1 MREDQQQRYGHG
13 DVEEEEDPASRP
25 SGQEDAEEGEL
36 VGEIVTNNEYNS
48 SDDLPPRK
56 RAREDRHTGRSE
68 APGTKGIG
76 SSRRPHR
83 GDSHVGALGEESEDD
98 SEYMRRVE
106 AALQVQQEDDDAVI
120 EARRRRR
127 REILAKYERRVDDNA
142 GPEEH
147 HHDVDM
153 LPPTER
159 KDEQQEEEVKE
170 KEEHAMDT
178 ENANG
183 LNHRDNGI
191 RIIAGESDN
200 NDIDVAPVIGQQ
212 DKKTDNNVSS
222 DDVDD
227 IFADTPLDETTK
239 HDGVSQ
245 KPAASKG
252 LVDSYDDAEGYYNFQ
267 VGEIIRSRY
276 EVFAT
281 HGRGVFSSVLR
292 ARDVKHLEQGMSKD
306 ACPQV
311 AVKVIRANDTMYKAG
326 QTERVILNKL
336 SQADPDGKKHCIRL
350 LDSFDY
356 RNHLCLVF
364 EPMAMNLRDL
374 TKKYGRGIGLSINAV
389 RIYATQMLIAL
400 QHLKHCG
407 VLHADI
413 KPDNILVNDKR
424 TVIKI
429 CDFGSAMFSGDNEI
443 TPYLVSRF
451 YRSPEVILGLPYDH
465 PMDMWSIGCVMY
477 ELFTGQI
484 LFKGR
489 SNNEMLKYIMDVKGP
504 FPKKMLKKAE
514 FAFKHFDMTD
524 ATMAFAME
532 EPDPVTHQIVK
543 RMIPNPQKQAGFSK
557 LLAHQS
563 DNKKKVNQ
571 LADLLER
578 MFALEPEKRITPLD
592 ALQHPFI
599 KEQTISN
606 PYMAQAP
613 RAIRHTT

>member
-1 MREDQQQRYGHG
+1 
-13 DVEEEEDPASRP
+13 
-25 SGQEDAEEGEL
+25 
-36 VGEIVTNNEYNS
+36 
-48 SDDLPPRK
+48 
-56 RAREDRHTGRSE
+56 
-68 APGTKGIG
+68 
-76 SSRRPHR
+76 
-83 GDSHVGALGEESEDD
+83 
-98 SEYMRRVE
+98 MRRVE

-127 REILAKYERRVDDNA
+127 REILAKYERRVD
-142 GPEEH
+142 EEH
-147 HHDVDM
+147 HHDVDT

-159 KDEQQEEEVKE
+159 KRATRRRRSER

-212 DKKTDNNVSS
+212 DKKTENNNVSS

-336 SQADPDGKKHCIRL
+336 SQSDPDGKKHCIRL

-374 TKKYGRGIGLSINAV
+374 TKKVRARDWIEYQRCENIRHSNAHC
-389 RIYATQMLIAL
+389 IAAFETL
-400 QHLKHCG
+400 WRPPRRHQ
-407 VLHADI
+407 
-413 KPDNILVNDKR
+413 PDNILVNDKR

-563 DNKKKVNQ
+563 DNKRKVNQ

>member
-1 MREDQQQRYGHG
+1 MREDQQRYGHG
-13 DVEEEEDPASRP
+13 DVEEEDPACHS
-25 SGQEDAEEGEL
+25 SEQEDAEEGEL
-36 VGEIVTNNEYNS
+36 VGEIVTTNGYNS

-56 RAREDRHTGRSE
+56 RAREDRPAERTKV
-68 APGTKGIG
+68 PGSKDGDG

-83 GDSHVGALGEESEDD
+83 GDSNEGALGEESEDD

-106 AALQVQQEDDDAVI
+106 AALQAQQEDDDEVI

-127 REILAKYERRVDDNA
+127 REILAKYGRRVEDNA
-142 GPEEH
+142 GPVE
-147 HHDVDM
+147 HHDVNM
-153 LPPTER
+153 LSPNER
-159 KDEQQEEEVKE
+159 KDEQEEEEEEEGK
-170 KEEHAMDT
+170 EHAMDT
-178 ENANG
+178 ENALG
-183 LNHRDNGI
+183 LSHHDNGI
-191 RIIAGESDN
+191 GKSN
-200 NDIDVAPVIGQQ
+200 NDIEHADVAPRIKQQ
-212 DKKTDNNVSS
+212 ENNEDHISS
-222 DDVDD
+222 DEVDD
-227 IFADTPLDETTK
+227 IFADTPLDETAK

-245 KPAASKG
+245 KPTASKG

-267 VGEIIRSRY
+267 VGEIIQSRY

-292 ARDVKHLEQGMSKD
+292 ARDLKCLEQGMSKD

-336 SQADPDGKKHCIRL
+336 SQSDPDGKKHCIRL

-400 QHLKHCG
+400 QHLKQCG

-557 LLAHQS
+557 ILAHQS

-599 KEQTISN
+599 KEQTIAN

-613 RAIRHTT
+613 RAIHHAT